1 MNKYEI
7 KIPMCLVGVVNAK
20 NKRDAIEIALN
31 DFDVKNTTCEFWDI
45 VEPQASEIKKSEY
58 DTVKEILIKHDVLH
72 KDIDQLDDPILMEDL
87 YKHFQEE
94 MPYGTQKARTG
105 DPDEYIYDK
114 LEDLGLPLGEQQ
126 L

>member
-1 MNKYEI
+1 MAKIYDEYE
-7 KIPMCLVGVVNAK
+7 
-20 NKRDAIEIALN
+20 E
-31 DFDVKNTTCEFWDI
+31 VK
-45 VEPQASEIKKSEY
+45 K
-58 DTVKEILIKHDVLH
+58 ILIKHDVLH

-114 LEDLGLPLGEQQ
+114 LEDMGLPLGEQQ

>member
-1 MNKYEI
+1 M
-7 KIPMCLVGVVNAK
+7 
-20 NKRDAIEIALN
+20 
-31 DFDVKNTTCEFWDI
+31 
-45 VEPQASEIKKSEY
+45 KSEY
-58 DTVKEILIKHDVLH
+58 DTVKAILIKHDVLH
-72 KDIDQLDDPILMEDL
+72 KDIDQLDDEKLMLDL
-87 YKHFQEE
+87 FMHFQEE

>member
-1 MNKYEI
+1 MNKI
-7 KIPMCLVGVVNAK
+7 I
-20 NKRDAIEIALN
+20 
-31 DFDVKNTTCEFWDI
+31 
-45 VEPQASEIKKSEY
+45 SEY
-58 DTVKEILIKHDVLH
+58 DEVKKILIKHDVLH
-72 KDIDQLDDPILMEDL
+72 KDIDQLDGEELMLDL

-94 MPYGTQKARTG
+94 MPYGTQKARDG